1 MKSAFF
7 PLVIFIGIFFG
18 VTSCKSDEPTMRK
31 SIAVSLPP
39 HAAILSEIT
48 CDSIDVVTLMHS
60 NANPESF
67 EVTVNDIRAVSD
79 ADVYIK
85 AGNLHFEQSLTERI
99 GQSNPD
105 LHFIDASE
113 GIDLIYGTHSHGNH
127 VHAVADPHT
136 WTSVPNIK
144 IIAANMLAA
153 VIDIDSANESFY
165 TSNFNRLAARLD
177 SIDSVLSSKLSNADS
192 KAFLIWHPSLSYFA
206 RDYGLSQIAI
216 GQDNKEM
223 TPGQVR
229 DTHNSAI
236 EAGVK
241 VMFIQQNFDAR
252 QAENIANELGVKVV
266 QINPLDSDFLHQ
278 FNILADAL
286 SQ

>member
-7 PLVIFIGIFFG
+7 PFVIFLGLFLG
-18 VTSCKSDEPTMRK
+18 ATSCKYDATSMRK

-39 HAAILSEIT
+39 HAAILNEIT

-79 ADVYIK
+79 ADAYIK
-85 AGNLHFEQSLTERI
+85 AGNLHFEQSLTQRI
-99 GQSNPD
+99 SQSNPD
-105 LHFIDASE
+105 LLFVDASE
-113 GIDLIYGTHSHGNH
+113 GIELIYGTHSHGNH
-127 VHAVADPHT
+127 VHSVADPHT

-144 IIAANMLAA
+144 IIAANMLAV
-153 VIDIDSANESFY
+153 VIDVDPANEGFY
-165 TSNFNRLAARLD
+165 TANYNRLVARLD
-177 SIDSVLSSKLSNADS
+177 SIDSVLSSKLNKVDT

-223 TPGQVR
+223 TPGQIR
-229 DTHNSAI
+229 DTHNKAI

-252 QAENIANELGVKVV
+252 QAENIAKELGIDVV